1 MIITINDTEV
11 HATDKQIEAINVLS
25 EARAG
30 GCASVKG
37 YRPTTNWIESPTQNI
52 QFLSRV
58 STERLYRRR
67 LKALMDLEYSDIAE
81 YVKDDVKLSSMDKDD
96 LLELYC
102 ARWSTEVSSLQK
114 TLSGNRNDAH
124 RQGHDRCY
132 IGITK
137 GVKVNLVTEKGDDD
151 KKHPVLTDG
160 IPTIASIL
168 ISAFYLNVKTT
179 VEGERKIVDSGCP
192 VRMGNLIKR
201 KLNQTGLNLK
211 MLSLKEDNFDSLKID
226 GQAILPEGLE
236 DIAA

>member
-11 HATDKQIEAINVLS
+11 HATDKQIAAINVLS

-37 YRPTTNWIESPTQNI
+37 YKPTTNWVQRPTQNI

-58 STERLYRRR
+58 STERLYNRR
-67 LKALMDLEYSDIAE
+67 LDALNGLVYDDIAE
-81 YVKDDVKLSSMDKDD
+81 FVKDDAKLSALPSRD
-96 LLELYC
+96 LIQLFWD
-102 ARWSTEVSSLQK
+102 RQDMEVSSIEKSLA
-114 TLSGNRNDAH
+114 GDRNDAH

-137 GVKVNLVTEKGDDD
+137 GVKVNLVTEKGDDGL
-151 KKHPVLTDG
+151 KHPVLTDG
-160 IPTIASIL
+160 VPTVASIMV
-168 ISAFYLNVKTT
+168 SAFFLNVKTI
-179 VEGERKIVDSGCP
+179 VEGERKIVNSGNP
-192 VRMGNLIKR
+192 VRMGNIIKR